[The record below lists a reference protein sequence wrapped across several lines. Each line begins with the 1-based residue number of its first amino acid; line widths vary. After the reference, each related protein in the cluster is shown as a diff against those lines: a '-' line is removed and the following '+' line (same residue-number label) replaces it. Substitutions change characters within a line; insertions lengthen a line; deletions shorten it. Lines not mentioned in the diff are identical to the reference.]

1 MTTPDAGRIK
11 RREAFPNFSGS
22 QAHPKSVTH
31 PASDDLNGIPPAAAS
46 VFSCVMTR
54 AFTLATVAVLLVWP
68 ICAQTSSAPAADIS
82 GIQAA
87 LHSDDNAG
95 AVALAKEQLQK
106 YPKDVRVW
114 TLEGVA
120 YSRLKKNRE
129 ALAAY
134 DSALAVQPDFLPA
147 LEGAAQIEFAVGS
160 DRAVTLLERIL
171 KLRPHETTAHAM
183 LATLAFKKHDCAM
196 AVEHFRQSGATL
208 PAQRAEM
215 QQYGSC
221 LLELQKPEEAL
232 PVFQQLFDATPEDQH
247 ARYNLAVVQLAAG
260 LAKDSVATL
269 QPLLEVPQPDPD
281 VLDLASSA
289 YEEQGDTPRSVA
301 LLRQAIVANPKNAKY
316 YVDFAV
322 LSYKHQSFDAG
333 VEMLNAGIAQ
343 LPDASSLYIARGILL
358 IQMGQFEKGQADFET
373 ANRLDPK
380 QASAA
385 VAEGLAQF
393 QHSDLGQALKTVDA
407 QLKLH
412 QNDPF
417 LHYLKAEIITQSG
430 AAAGTAEFNEAV
442 QAASKAV
449 QLQPNFPLAHNLLGN
464 LYFESGQNE
473 RAIAQ
478 CRLVLRDN
486 PDDQVA
492 LYHLLLALRK
502 TKDPNNEIPG
512 IVKRL
517 AELRAQSHT
526 EEGTANKYKLYVP
539 KDDAGNEPK
548 APANP

>member
-1 MTTPDAGRIK
+1 
-11 RREAFPNFSGS
+11 
-22 QAHPKSVTH
+22 
-31 PASDDLNGIPPAAAS
+31 
-46 VFSCVMTR
+46 MTR

-208 PAQRAEM
+208 AAQPAEM

-281 VLDLASSA
+281 VLELASSA

-412 QNDPF
+412 RNDPF
-417 LHYLKAEIITQSG
+417 LHYLKAEIITQGG
-430 AAAGTAEFNEAV
+430 AAAGSAEFNEAV

-548 APANP
+548 PPANP